1 MIKALILILAVGI
14 VLATSIPA
22 HEMREEQRRELTTC
36 NFNFRGRDKILKEK
50 NFVVKCWECP
60 LLTKAE
66 RKTDPDCSNY
76 CCCEDAK
83 DESSCD
89 EPVFE
94 EFDEYCYDECTET
107 GKIVDCAEENA
118 SKICPCQCPETESDG
133 LFAKNPYEIRAPGI
147 NLFDEVA
154 PHPVFNPFN
163 EDPATLVDSPLD

>member
-1 MIKALILILAVGI
+1 MHH
-14 VLATSIPA
+14 ATIFNFRL
-22 HEMREEQRRELTTC
+22 HYVFTEQRRELTTC

-66 RKTDPDCSNY
+66 RKTDHDCSNY

-94 EFDEYCYDECTET
+94 GISFAIKP
-107 GKIVDCAEENA
+107 KI
-118 SKICPCQCPETESDG
+118 
-133 LFAKNPYEIRAPGI
+133 
-147 NLFDEVA
+147 
-154 PHPVFNPFN
+154 
-163 EDPATLVDSPLD
+163 